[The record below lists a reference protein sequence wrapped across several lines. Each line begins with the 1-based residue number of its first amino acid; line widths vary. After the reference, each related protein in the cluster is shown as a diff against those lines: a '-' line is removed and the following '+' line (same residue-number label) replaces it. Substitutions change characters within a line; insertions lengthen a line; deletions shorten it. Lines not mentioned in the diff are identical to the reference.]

1 MPNSSML
8 GSNILIKN
16 NNLGVYLSDEI
27 ILTPKS
33 TASETESSDRNKDML
48 VDLNKLNKML
58 EQQKGSYKNE
68 IKNLNLKLKEDK

>member
-1 MPNSSML
+1 MSML

-16 NNLGVYLSDEI
+16 NNPGLYLSDEI

>member
-1 MPNSSML
+1 MSMM

-16 NNLGVYLSDEI
+16 NNPAFFLSDEI

-33 TASETESSDRNKDML
+33 TASETESSDRNRDML
-48 VDLNKLNKML
+48 LDLNKLNKML
-58 EQQKGSYKNE
+58 EQQKDSYKNE